1 MDYSMK
7 KDKAQKANEVKN
19 ADVISQE
26 NNYEKIACPY
36 CTSIR
41 TDVYRKA
48 SDIVK
53 CSNCGTVYLRTRLK
67 KEAMELLYQ
76 SYNTDAPQMFLP
88 KDQNEVKNSLL
99 RRDYWI
105 KEILQYT
112 KAEGNILDIGCGW
125 GAFLDNAR
133 TYGFSPRGIEITKKG
148 ADFAKTKLH
157 INATSTQFLDTPL
170 EQKSFNVITL
180 NHVLEHLPE
189 PKMAVE
195 KIFDLLI
202 PGGLF
207 CGIVPN
213 VESLCS
219 FFMGDSWE
227 WLDPFYHYVHYS
239 PATVRKHLENAGF
252 VIEKIYTASG
262 DYNRA
267 ELANVLK
274 THYRPSHHGMISE
287 IIKKIEMNGQ
297 GEEIRFIARK
307 PEVKTI
313 RSTDSNEYSL
323 VKSKNR
329 NYDTYSASIIIPVY
343 NKLEYT
349 QKCLEILY
357 SIKNGIDDFEVLVV
371 NNASSDET
379 AKFLELAC
387 SEYHDLKVVNNLVNK
402 RFAGACNAGAENA
415 EGDILVFLN
424 NDTVPQ
430 EDWLSYGINRLKI
443 DDSVGIV
450 GSKLLYPDR
459 TIQHCGVEYLVN
471 VHPEYPIWPVHRFLG
486 LKEDDPLVNQGGIVE
501 SVTGACLFIP
511 NRLFKE
517 IDGFDE
523 DYTMYFED
531 LDLCFKTMKAE
542 KKIFYEPN
550 SVVIHFEGKSTPD
563 EALRYKLSTDSAKR
577 FYEKWQMEIKTLTEM
592 KKQQIVSIPNDF
604 PLSFT
609 QIFETN
615 KRTINSLVESSRYD
629 EANNLLNELKKFIPT
644 DPVVC
649 DYEERFKILNSSKE
663 NNTVSPLSSQNQT
676 NLKHKEVSI
685 LTLTYNA
692 VDYTKEFISSVQQH
706 STLDYE
712 LLVIDNNSSD
722 GTASYLTSIEKKYEN
737 IRVIMNKENIGF
749 PAAINQGILECNG
762 KYIVIVNND
771 IVVTKRWLERL
782 IEVAESDSRIGLVGP
797 ISNEVSGL
805 QMDENAKYKT
815 IDDMHKYAVLV
826 SEKNK
831 GEVLHFPRIAFLCTL
846 IKKEVIEKIG
856 GLDERF
862 TPGNYEDD
870 DFCLRAQLAGFKTVI
885 AKDVFIHH
893 FGSKSFKA
901 DGEKKYAERLEIN
914 KQKFVSKW
922 GVTPDELWI
931 QRKEIKPHQSFYP
944 ISKNKFDEHFERA
957 RILLADNELDLA
969 FESLQNALEHFHK
982 VEQRK
987 QQVEYHDL
995 LDLAGNLSLANGN
1008 LELAQKYFAEELEI
1022 IPTSSTACAGLGEVF
1037 LAQGM
1042 NDNAKVMFEWAI
1054 KNNPSNNAAIA
1065 ALSNINTLLGYEA
1078 NHNSLLLEV

>member
-1 MDYSMK
+1 MK
-7 KDKAQKANEVKN
+7 KGKAPKTAEVKN
-19 ADVISQE
+19 ADVVSQE

-36 CTSIR
+36 CLSIR
-41 TDVYRKA
+41 ADVYRKA

-67 KEAMELLYQ
+67 QEAMELLYQ

-88 KDQNEVKNSLL
+88 KDQNEIKNSML

-148 ADFAKTKLH
+148 ADFAKTKLN
-157 INATSTQFLDTPL
+157 INATSDQFLDTPL
-170 EQKSFNVITL
+170 EKKSFKVITL

-189 PKMAVE
+189 PKMAME
-195 KIFDLLI
+195 KIYDLLI

-219 FFMGDSWE
+219 FFMGDAWE

-239 PATVRKHLENAGF
+239 PTTVRKHLENAGF

-274 THYRPSHHGMISE
+274 THYRPSHHGMIPE

-307 PEVKTI
+307 PAEKEI
-313 RSTDSNEYSL
+313 KINESNDYSI
-323 VKSKNR
+323 VKSRNKNHAA
-329 NYDTYSASIIIPVY
+329 YTASIIIPVY
-343 NKLEYT
+343 NKVEYT
-349 QKCLEILY
+349 QKCLETIY

-387 SEYHDLKVVNNLVNK
+387 SEYHDLKVVNNSINK
-402 RFAGACNAGAENA
+402 RFAGACNTGALNA
-415 EGDILVFLN
+415 EAEFLVFLN
-424 NDTVPQ
+424 NDTVP
-430 EDWLSYGINRLKI
+430 EENWLLYGINRLKI
-443 DDSVGIV
+443 DHTVGIV

-459 TIQHCGVEYLVN
+459 TIQHCGVEYLLN
-471 VHPEYPIWPVHRFLG
+471 VHHEYPIWPVHRFLG
-486 LKEDDPLVNQGGIVE
+486 LKEDDPLVNQGGFVE

-517 IDGFDE
+517 IEGFDE
-523 DYTMYFED
+523 GYSMYFED
-531 LDLCFKTMKAE
+531 LDLCFKSMKAE

-563 EALRYKLSTDSAKR
+563 EALRYKLSTNAAKR
-577 FYEKWQMEIKTLTEM
+577 FYEKWQLEITSLTEF
-592 KKQQIVSIPNDF
+592 KKQQDVSVEYDY
-604 PLSFT
+604 PLSYAQT
-609 QIFETN
+609 FETN
-615 KRTINSLVESSRYD
+615 KRTINFLVESSRYN
-629 EANNLLNELKKFIPT
+629 EANDLLNELKKFIPS
-644 DPVVC
+644 DPVIL

-663 NNTVSPLSSQNQT
+663 ERSLSSINDIYDSK
-676 NLKHKEVSI
+676 LKHTQVSI

-692 VDYTKEFISSVQQH
+692 LEYTKEFISSLLQH

-712 LLVIDNNSSD
+712 LIVIDNNSSD
-722 GTASYLTSIEKKYEN
+722 ETVNYLKSIEKNYEN
-737 IRVIMNKENIGF
+737 IRVILNKENIGF
-749 PAAINQGILECNG
+749 PAAINQGLLECNG
-762 KYIVIVNND
+762 KYIIIVNND
-771 IVVTKRWLERL
+771 IVVTKRWLESL
-782 IEVAESDSRIGLVGP
+782 IEVAESDPKIGLVGP

-805 QMDENAKYKT
+805 QKDENAKYKS
-815 IDDMHKYAVLV
+815 IEEMHKYAANVT
-826 SEKNK
+826 KTNK
-831 GEVLHFPRIAFLCTL
+831 GEILNFPRIAFLCTL

-893 FGSKSFKA
+893 YGSKSFKA
-901 DGEKKYAERLEIN
+901 EGIKKYADQLEIN
-914 KQKFVSKW
+914 KQKFIGKW

-931 QRKEIKPHQSFYP
+931 QRKEIKPHQYYYP
-944 ISKNKFDEHFERA
+944 INKNKFDEHFERA
-957 RILLADNELDLA
+957 KILLADQELDLA
-969 FESLQNALEHFHK
+969 CESIQKALENFNE
-982 VEQRK
+982 VENRK
-987 QQVEYHDL
+987 NQIELNDL
-995 LDLAGNLSLANGN
+995 LDLAGNLALANGDI
-1008 LELAQKYFAEELEI
+1008 ELAQKYFEEELNI
-1022 IPTSSTACAGLGEVF
+1022 QPNSSTACAGLGEVF
-1037 LAQGM
+1037 AVQGLFE
-1042 NDNAKVMFEWAI
+1042 NAKTMFEWAI
-1054 KNNPSNNAAIA
+1054 KNDPNNQTAIDSL
-1065 ALSNINTLLGYEA
+1065 ALTNKELGFEPI
-1078 NHNSLLLEV
+1078 HNSLEEETA